1 MMDGFGK
8 SRQQFD
14 RSFRRM
20 NILVWSII
28 GLSFVSIPAIGYV
41 AYRAG
46 CLQSMIL
53 NGVCLSDPTIDG
65 ALKRVFGK

>member
-1 MMDGFGK
+1 
-8 SRQQFD
+8 
-14 RSFRRM
+14 
-20 NILVWSII
+20 
-28 GLSFVSIPAIGYV
+28 VSIPAIGYV